1 MTYTKSEEK
10 RSKSYADD
18 HGFRGGLYIEAHGP
32 AEATYLSNQR
42 GYSPGGEVITIGPLP
57 ADHTPDR
64 RFFNRL
70 LTKEEIQQANPN
82 DEFKELGE
90 FEAEEGK

>member
-1 MTYTKSEEK
+1 MWYL
-10 RSKSYADD
+10 SYADEY
-18 HGFRGGLYIEAHGP
+18 GFRGGLYIEAHGP
-32 AEATYLSNQR
+32 AEATYLSNHR

-70 LTKEEIQQANPN
+70 LTKEEIQQANPD

-90 FEAEEGK
+90 FEAEDNLKGSL